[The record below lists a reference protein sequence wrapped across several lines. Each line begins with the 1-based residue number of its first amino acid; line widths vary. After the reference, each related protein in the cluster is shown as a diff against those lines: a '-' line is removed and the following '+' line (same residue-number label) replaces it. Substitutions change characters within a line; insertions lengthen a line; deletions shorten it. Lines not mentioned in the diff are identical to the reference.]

1 MLQGKA
7 LFSQHAR
14 SHQHQWST
22 KLAILGGCKFEFQ
35 NKVLL
40 QFIELLH
47 IRVLLRESLKRAIQA
62 ALKKL
67 RALLLVGMKQDSALL
82 TGVVAVTRFCNFA
95 AQGAIGLQFE
105 MALAHQKMGVGV
117 LERHADEFAF
127 GVSY

>member
-1 MLQGKA
+1 
-7 LFSQHAR
+7 
-14 SHQHQWST
+14 
-22 KLAILGGCKFEFQ
+22 
-35 NKVLL
+35 
-40 QFIELLH
+40 LLH
-47 IRVLLRESLKRAIQA
+47 IRVLQRESLKRAIQA

-105 MALAHQKMGVGV
+105 MALAHQKIGVGV